1 MVLAFKCLSE
11 GVALERWSARQS
23 RNLTR
28 VKGQIRRIEYL
39 NSANPFKLRRNHE
52 RHFQQTL
59 ILDGDEDLKRLMTKD
74 VTLKVAHIE
83 YAHKRLAFIMQA
95 SVEK

>member
-39 NSANPFKLRRNHE
+39 NAANPFKLRKT
-52 RHFQQTL
+52 FSA
-59 ILDGDEDLKRLMTKD
+59 D
-74 VTLKVAHIE
+74 VDFEKCAHIE
-83 YAHKRLAFIMQA
+83 YAHKRLAFIMQT
-95 SVEK
+95 VVKNEQLREEFQ